1 MSNLP
6 TQEIVQ
12 GLINKFA
19 KNELKDA
26 FKDYKH
32 TGTHV
37 YYDKDETVA
46 LLKIRL
52 KNLTSGEKW
61 IRPFR
66 YDSERKNYTIGE
78 PKFDQGKPLYRLSEL
93 IKRTDETIWFCE
105 GESCVEAMESY
116 GLLATTSGSANS
128 VNTTDFFPLA
138 NRKVNFFCDYD
149 EAGIKYRENVT
160 ARLQALGCTIRWVN
174 VEQLHLPKGGD
185 FIDWMEAKGSITK
198 EDIPQLPLID
208 APPLEDTPVS
218 FCPFDVRDDG
228 VFYCKAGDTTIWLC
242 SKLEITAL
250 SRDPNNEN
258 WGRVLEF
265 NDADG
270 HLHHWV
276 MPDTFL
282 KGNGELAITELL
294 RLGLT
299 IHPGLKQK
307 RYLLEYLA
315 TTFVETKVRCIDHT
329 GWYKQSFILP
339 NKIYYPPLENQEPLK
354 YRGDCTLHNYSYSGT
369 LDEWTYNISKYCSG
383 NSRLMFAVA
392 LAFAG
397 PLVGLLGLESGG
409 FHLVG
414 ESSIGKSTAL
424 AVAASVYSGKNYV
437 RTLRTTDNG
446 LEGLAAQHNHALLIL
461 DELSQLNSRIAGDVF
476 YMLANGQ
483 GKARAFRTGQARNIA
498 TWCLL
503 FLTSGELSLRAHLE
517 SAGQTIKAGQEIR
530 SINISADAGEGYGI
544 FEDLHGH
551 KDGSSLS
558 NYLKEQCQRS
568 YGSAID
574 AFLTYLVK
582 TDKEKILK
590 ERNEIAQKFLTRIK
604 GDNAHGQVK
613 RVVERFAL
621 VAAAG
626 ELAIKWGI
634 VDWEVGTCIESTFTC
649 FESWINDHR
658 EGGMSSSE
666 EEKIVEQVRYFFESQ
681 SSRFDSFMVQ
691 SSFKGN
697 RAGFRSEAQQGN
709 AAGDYYVF
717 TTTFKKEI
725 CKNYEPRLVATILNK
740 KGLLYLPKRG
750 NDMSVSIR
758 VPAAN
763 NKQFRLYH
771 FPAQIVEAREE
782 EKKQG

>member
-1 MSNLP
+1 MNNLL
-6 TQEIVQ
+6 TQEIIQ

-26 FKDYKH
+26 LKDYKH

-37 YYDKDETVA
+37 YYNKDETVA

-52 KNLTSGEKW
+52 KDITTGKKW
-61 IRPFR
+61 IRPFH
-66 YDSERKNYTIGE
+66 YDSEHGKYIIGE
-78 PKFDQGKPLYRLSEL
+78 PKLDHGKPLYRLPEL

-128 VNTTDFFPLA
+128 DNTTDFSPLA

-160 ARLQALGCTIRWVN
+160 AKLQALGCTVRWVD

-185 FIDWMEAKGSITK
+185 FIDWMEAKGNITK
-198 EDIPQLPLID
+198 EDILQLPLID
-208 APPLEDTPVS
+208 APNLEDAPIP
-218 FCPFDVRDDG
+218 FCPFEVRDDG
-228 VFYCKAGDTTIWLC
+228 VFYCKEEEKLPIWLC
-242 SKLEITAL
+242 PKLEITAL

-258 WGRVLEF
+258 WGRVLKF

-270 HLHHWV
+270 HSHRWV

-282 KGNGELAITELL
+282 GNGEQATSELF
-294 RLGLT
+294 RQGLT
-299 IHPGLKQK
+299 LHPGLKQK
-307 RYLLEYLA
+307 RHLLEYLA
-315 TTFVETKVRCIDHT
+315 TSPVETKVRCIDHT
-329 GWYKQSFILP
+329 GWYKQSFLLP
-339 NKIYYPPLENQEPLK
+339 DKVYYPSSENEEALI
-354 YRGDCTLHNYSYSGT
+354 YHSDYTLHNYSKLGT
-369 LDEWTYNISKYCSG
+369 LDEWTYNVSKYCAG

-424 AVAASVYSGKNYV
+424 AVAASVYGGKNYV

-483 GKARAFRTGQARNIA
+483 GKARAFRTGQAKNIA

-530 SINISADAGEGYGI
+530 SINISADAGKGYGI

-551 KDGSSLS
+551 KDGASLS

-582 TDKEKILK
+582 ADKEKILK
-590 ERNEIAQKFLTRIK
+590 ERNEIAQEFLTRIK

-626 ELAIKWGI
+626 ELAIEWDI
-634 VDWEVGTCIESTFTC
+634 VDSEKEDSIEATFTC
-649 FESWINDHR
+649 FESWMNDHR

-666 EEKIVEQVRYFFESQ
+666 EEKILEHVRHYFETQ
-681 SSRFDSFMVQ
+681 SSRFDSFLVK
-691 SSFKGN
+691 SFFKGN
-697 RAGFRSEAQQGN
+697 RAGFVDESHHKPMS
-709 AAGDYYVF
+709 GDYYVF
-717 TTTFKKEI
+717 VKTFKQEL
-725 CKNYEPRLVATILNK
+725 CKGFEPKIVEQLLLK
-740 KGLLYLPKRG
+740 KGLLKPNAAGKIG
-750 NDMSVSIR
+750 EPIW
-758 VPAAN
+758 VPSCE
-763 NKQFRLYH
+763 KSMRLYH
-771 FPAQIVEAREE
+771 FPSLILG
-782 EKKQG
+782 EKTRAH